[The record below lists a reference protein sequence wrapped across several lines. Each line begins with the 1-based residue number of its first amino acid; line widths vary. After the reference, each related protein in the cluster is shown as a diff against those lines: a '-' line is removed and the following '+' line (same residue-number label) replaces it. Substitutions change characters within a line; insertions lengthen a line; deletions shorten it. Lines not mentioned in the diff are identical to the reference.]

1 MRLDDYVN
9 NQSQYWEQLDI
20 AFDARKSVLNNLT
33 DGRGLDPINTYDEL
47 ITAINTATNRATF
60 NMLTAQLKMIDKRSA
75 SLRKTLR
82 RLNPELDVALYITR
96 GLVPIT
102 QEARVVA
109 RSKRKF
115 Q

>member
-1 MRLDDYVN
+1 
-9 NQSQYWEQLDI
+9 
-20 AFDARKSVLNNLT
+20 
-33 DGRGLDPINTYDEL
+33 
-47 ITAINTATNRATF
+47 
-60 NMLTAQLKMIDKRSA
+60 MLTAQLKMIDKRSA

-96 GLVPIT
+96 GLVPMT
-102 QEARVVA
+102 QEARIVA